1 MEVDPGM
8 MQSIFRFLENEP
20 CFTSEVDV
28 GMVSGVGMMLEAT
41 CIHHESVI
49 VTRDPVI

>member
-1 MEVDPGM
+1 MEVDSGM
-8 MQSIFRFLENEP
+8 MQPTFCFLGNEQRFA
-20 CFTSEVDV
+20 SKIDV